1 MSQNPAPGHLP
12 EEQSRQTIVSSEP
25 VYVERRSNLGK
36 AFLTCLVLL
45 ALAALLAVAVPTLI
59 GTGVLDRVTNA
70 LSQAVNPPTTA
81 RTVTTRTILTG
92 IQPLGQLVSISVQLA
107 KADIDVGVQ
116 QSGLNA
122 CGFSASHVAQGTVEA
137 GIDLSR
143 ISAEDISYDAAS
155 ETYTLH
161 LPAPALTSCRIDFIR
176 QYSRSTTVCNVDWD
190 QARLLANYTAISD
203 FRDDALESG
212 LLDRGEQEARLVLG
226 NFVGALTG
234 KHVNF
239 VFDQSDASLPPSCA
253 PETPSGWFYD
263 ESKGSWINR

>member
-1 MSQNPAPGHLP
+1 MTQDPTPQNSP
-12 EEQSRQTIVSSEP
+12 EEQPSPTFVSNEP
-25 VYVERRSNLGK
+25 IHVGRHRYLFGG
-36 AFLTCLVLL
+36 LIGCLVSL
-45 ALAALLAVAVPTLI
+45 ALAVAVLI
-59 GTGVLDRVTNA
+59 LTGTGLLDRVTNA
-70 LSQAVNPPTTA
+70 LGQAVNPPTTA
-81 RTVTTRTILTG
+81 RTMTTETILTG

-116 QSGLNA
+116 QGGLNA
-122 CGFSASHVAQGTVEA
+122 CGFSASHVAEGTVEA

-190 QARLLANYTAISD
+190 QARLLANYTAIND
-203 FRDDALESG
+203 FRDDSLESG

-234 KHVNF
+234 SHVNF
-239 VFDQSDASLPPSCA
+239 VFDQSDAPLPPSCA
-253 PETPSGWFYD
+253 PQTPSGWSYD
-263 ESKGSWINR
+263 EATGSWINR